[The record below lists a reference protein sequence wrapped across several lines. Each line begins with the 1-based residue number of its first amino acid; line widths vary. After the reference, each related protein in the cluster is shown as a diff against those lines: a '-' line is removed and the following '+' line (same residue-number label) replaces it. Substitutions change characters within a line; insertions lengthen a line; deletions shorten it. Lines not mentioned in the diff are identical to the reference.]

1 MYQQH
6 VQVLYVYLSR
16 KELGNCGLLFCKIYI
31 ILLLQIC
38 VEVIILLLTNDFCC
52 VLLHAGSGR
61 RCIVDVTLDRSEVR
75 TQLRLGGGWFLVL
88 VTTQQDKFSGGFIEY
103 E

>member
-1 MYQQH
+1 MLHPQDALHYAAHTQQADCEH
-6 VQVLYVYLSR
+6 Y
-16 KELGNCGLLFCKIYI
+16 CI
-31 ILLLQIC
+31 
-38 VEVIILLLTNDFCC
+38 
-52 VLLHAGSGR
+52 LLHAGSGR

-88 VTTQQDKFSGGFIEY
+88 VTTQQDNFSGGFIEY